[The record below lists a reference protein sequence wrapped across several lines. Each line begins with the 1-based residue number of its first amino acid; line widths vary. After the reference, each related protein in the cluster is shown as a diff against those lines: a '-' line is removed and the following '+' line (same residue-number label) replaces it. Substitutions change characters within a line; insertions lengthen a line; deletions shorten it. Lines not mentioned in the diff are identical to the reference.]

1 MPSNNNK
8 FRTKKIRM
16 HGGAPD
22 VFNDIKQRAY
32 DAHAEL
38 KKNASDAVQH
48 IKTKAASEEFYN
60 NVNALQKHAN
70 NMSDSIT
77 NLGSDAANAA
87 NTARENMMN
96 SANKSIEHLNAGQIL
111 DATKAADETTKHM
124 NKAIDDVSSQIAGQ
138 QTVAAA
144 GIGDHAA
151 AMTNKL
157 KDTGNK
163 YRSRVTNLFSRN
175 ISAPAPESA
184 PAAGGGKRRKTKK
197 AAYPDYIQRRHAI
210 ISSNHKYSKYHNR
223 LLKHK
228 TKRNKKSKRI

>member
-1 MPSNNNK
+1 
-8 FRTKKIRM
+8 M

-22 VFNDIKQRAY
+22 ILNDIKQRAY
-32 DAHAEL
+32 DAHAQV
-38 KKNASDAVQH
+38 KQNAQEAAQH
-48 IKTKAASEEFYN
+48 IKTKVASDEFYN
-60 NVNALQKHAN
+60 NINELQNHAN
-70 NMSDSIT
+70 DMNNSIT
-77 NLGSDAANAA
+77 NLGSDAVNAT

-96 SANKSIEHLNAGQIL
+96 SANKSLEHLNAGQIS
-111 DATKAADETTKHM
+111 DAAKAADETKKHM

-157 KDTGNK
+157 QDTANN

-175 ISAPAPESA
+175 KSAPAPA
-184 PAAGGGKRRKTKK
+184 PEAVPTAGGGKRRKTKK
-197 AAYPDYIQRRHAI
+197 SAYPDYRQRRHAI

-228 TKRNKKSKRI
+228 TLRKKKSKRK